1 MIAIID
7 YGLGNV
13 RALANVYDKLN
24 IPAAIVKQA
33 SDLEKAAKLI
43 LPGVGAFDEAM
54 ERLQKSGMRSLLEE
68 MVLQRCM
75 PVLGICVG
83 MQMLALSSQE
93 GKLPGLG
100 WIDGEIK
107 KFIPS
112 SSSSSS
118 SMNLVRIPHMGWNDV
133 KPLKTNGLLKGI
145 GSDAR
150 FYFLHSYY
158 FQCHKNEDVIA
169 VTDYGTEFACAV
181 NSGNIFGVQF
191 HPEKSHQWGVQ
202 LLKNFAEL

>member
-13 RALANVYDKLN
+13 KAFANVYDRLN
-24 IPAAIVKQA
+24 IPAMIARQDK
-33 SDLEKAAKLI
+33 DLQNVDKVI
-43 LPGVGAFDEAM
+43 LPGVGAFDYAM
-54 ERLQKSGMRSLLEE
+54 QRLEKSGMRQALDEI
-68 MVLQRCM
+68 VLHRKT

-83 MQMLALSSQE
+83 MQMLALSSEE
-93 GKLPGLG
+93 GSLPGLG
-100 WIDGEIK
+100 WIDGVVK
-107 KFIPS
+107 RFTS
-112 SSSSSS
+112 SSLNG
-118 SMNLVRIPHMGWNDV
+118 SMRVPHMGWNDV
-133 KPLKTNGLLKGI
+133 KIIKQNNLLNGLDSG
-145 GSDAR
+145 AR

-158 FQCHKNEDVIA
+158 FQCHRREDIIA
-169 VTDYGTEFACAV
+169 VTNYGGEFACAV